1 MYSLDA
7 LCVGILKLCLK
18 DLCVFAAELEGAAR
32 WSMYVALLSAG
43 ADFIQRVGKVL
54 ILPTLNFSS

>member
-7 LCVGILKLCLK
+7 LCIGILKLRLK
-18 DLCVFAAELEGAAR
+18 DLCVFAAEL
-32 WSMYVALLSAG
+32 SLMLSSLMYVALLSAD